1 MNSPFVNNQLL
12 LPGLA
17 SGFMWA
23 IAQVMFFVANS
34 ELGASI
40 VFPVLGTGMQFL
52 A

>member
-1 MNSPFVNNQLL
+1 MNRELV

-17 SGFMWA
+17 SGLMWA
-23 IAQVMFFVANS
+23 IAQVCFFIANS

-40 VFPVLGTGMQFL
+40 VFPVLGTGAHSFTSIHS